1 MAKEVFDIEK
11 LPTDEIIRPLR
22 PGYPSPGGYPDSTA
36 YGGYGY
42 GYPADDGKINFRG
55 IWRTIRKR
63 RLLILIIVLIATSL
77 ATLEIY
83 RTKSLYQASASI
95 QIQKDAA
102 TIVKAGNTVIQ
113 TDDSDNINTYIY
125 MLKSRPL
132 LQDVVANLQLNE
144 NPRFMDVTSR
154 KSIADAVK
162 TITGKF
168 VSPISDAGS
177 NQAGKT
183 MTIDAAG
190 NLIRS
195 DEDRARLAPYANVIA
210 SNLSIEQLPNARL
223 LVVSFTHTD
232 PAISAL
238 VANGVAQTFI
248 ARSFQNKT
256 KKFTNAKDWLD
267 RSTRELKAKVEQAEA
282 ALLDYTR
289 DHNIMSTDEKSS
301 LATDKYLRL
310 HEQTSRIETDR
321 VLKQGLLEEVKA
333 GRVTKLP
340 ESFADVDTNA
350 LQKKI
355 SDLSLEASQ
364 MDLTYGPKNPKVIE
378 IRQRLTALQQ
388 QADTSRKTLEERLRA
403 EYERTLRDENSLK
416 ELLATAKTEAGQ
428 QSQST
433 IQFTILKQDVDT
445 AKGLYKEFLEKTSQA
460 EIEVAEQ
467 DNNLLLAEPAEVPK
481 TPVGPQRMRAI
492 LITLF
497 LSLTGGIGLA
507 FALEYLDNTIR
518 TVEDVSRYAQ
528 LPALSVI
535 PAMEGN
541 PQSRIG
547 GRSRHRK
554 ALAGKNGSTNG
565 STNGSNGSTK
575 RATNGA
581 RTSISR
587 SHEFN
592 HALYDSR
599 SSAAEAYRVLRT
611 SVLLSTAG
619 SPPKTILVT
628 SGQAGEGKTT
638 TTINTAMSL
647 AQLNASV
654 LVIDADLRRPS
665 AHKMFGVQST
675 RGLSTYLSRGDV
687 DLKDLIQKLDIPNLS
702 LLPCGA
708 IPPNPAELISSGKMK
723 TMIKELSEH
732 YDHILIDSPPLMN
745 VTDPVIL
752 STLVDGVI
760 LVVHGGKSNK
770 NVIRRTRQELINVGA
785 KIFGVVLNNVDMKH
799 ADEYDYYYNRY
810 YSEYGGQVTEVVE

>member
-1 MAKEVFDIEK
+1 MAKEVFDLEK
-11 LPTDEIIRPLR
+11 LPVEESLRPLR
-22 PGYPSPGGYPDSTA
+22 PGYPSAGMYPEAST
-36 YGGYGY
+36 YGGY
-42 GYPADDGKINFRG
+42 GYPADDGKINFQQ

-63 RLLILIIVLIATSL
+63 RFLILIIVVIATSI

-83 RTKSLYQASASI
+83 RTKSIYQASASI

-102 TIVKAGNTVIQ
+102 TLVKAGNTVIQ

-144 NPRFMDVTSR
+144 NPRFMDVTRR
-154 KSIADAVK
+154 KSIAEALK

-168 VSPISDAGS
+168 SNPLSDAAS

-183 MTIDAAG
+183 ISIDATG
-190 NLIRS
+190 TSIRS
-195 DEDRARLAPYANVIA
+195 DEERARLAPYANVVA

-232 PAISAL
+232 PAIAAL
-238 VANGVAQTFI
+238 VANGVAQNFI
-248 ARSFQNKT
+248 TRSFQNKT

-267 RSTRELKAKVEQAEA
+267 RSTRELKAKVEQAEI

-310 HEQTSRIETDR
+310 HEQVSRLETDR
-321 VLKQGLLEEVKA
+321 VLKGSLLEEVKA

-340 ESFADVDTNA
+340 ESFADVDTNT

-355 SDLSLEASQ
+355 QELSIEAAQ
-364 MDLTYGPKNPKVIE
+364 LDLTYGPKNPKVIE
-378 IRQRLTALQQ
+378 TRQRLTALQQ
-388 QADTSRKTLEERLRA
+388 QADNSRKTLEERLRA
-403 EYERTLRDENSLK
+403 EYERALRDETSLK
-416 ELLATAKTEAGQ
+416 ELLAKAKTEAGQ
-428 QSQST
+428 QSQAT

-460 EIEVAEQ
+460 DIEVAEQ
-467 DNNLLLAEPAEVPK
+467 DNNLLLAEPAEVPRS
-481 TPVGPQRMRAI
+481 PVGPQRFRAI

-497 LSLTGGIGLA
+497 LSLSGGIGLA
-507 FALEYLDNTIR
+507 FFLEYLDNTIK

-535 PAMEGN
+535 PAMAGN
-541 PQSRIG
+541 TQARIG
-547 GRSRHRK
+547 SKSKGKK
-554 ALAGKNGSTNG
+554 ALAG
-565 STNGSNGSTK
+565 SNGSSQT
-575 RATNGA
+575 ALSHSNGFDH
-581 RTSISR
+581 TM
-587 SHEFN
+587 F
-592 HALYDSR
+592 DSR
-599 SSAAEAYRVLRT
+599 STAAEAYRVLRT
-611 SVLLSTAG
+611 SVLLSAAG

-638 TTINTAMSL
+638 TTINTAISL

-665 AHKMFGVQST
+665 AHKMFGIQST
-675 RGLSTYLSRGDV
+675 RGLSTYLSRDV
-687 DLKDLIQKLDIPNLS
+687 DLKSLIQKLEIPNLS

-708 IPPNPAELISSGKMK
+708 IPPNPAELISSQKMK
-723 TMIKELSEH
+723 NMIKELSAH

-770 NVIRRTRQELINVGA
+770 HVIQRTRRELMNVGA
-785 KIFGVVLNNVDMKH
+785 KIFGVVLNNVDLKR
-799 ADEYDYYYNRY
+799 EGYDYYYYHRY
-810 YSEYGGQVTEVVE
+810 YSGYGNNGEAVDGK